1 MPYQVKF
8 TETTNPAKPSL
19 TVADQSI
26 NQETSLQFPGKNY
39 AGYAPIMAENF
50 LHLLENFAKN
60 SAPNNPVQGQLWYDN
75 SAGENILKV
84 YDGTG
89 WTPAGT
95 VKKSASEPLVANS
108 TKGDLWVDTENQQV
122 YVYSGS
128 NWLLI
133 GPQYSSGLKTGPD
146 VETITDTVNVDHSV
160 VSFFAD
166 DNRIAVV
173 SKQSFTPKTTIPGF
187 ASIGQGINLSTV
199 DSTSSSSPTKFWGT
213 ASVADA
219 LNYNGTVVQ
228 ANNFLRGD
236 KESTTTFPLNV
247 NNNQGISIGS
257 NRSFNISTDANST
270 ILSSL
275 VSGNYIE
282 FKLNNAGST
291 VTAVHIDANGF
302 VGVGSGN
309 TNPQQ
314 ALDVAGNI
322 ITDGDLIVQGTT
334 DATVLGQGSIQTN
347 GGLSVNKQSQFGG
360 DVSINGGIHFNNL
373 DLNGDPTAG
382 TVIQPASDDATDLYD
397 LGTSTRRFRNIYA
410 QSFVGSF
417 NGAFTG
423 SLSGNISG
431 SAAKLASPTRFQ
443 MVGDVETTLD
453 VIFDGQLPQ
462 GTTVY
467 GTTPSGY
474 QRFFTSV
481 TQDIITAKD
490 ETTDSFLT
498 DSMLIYRS
506 GTGGG
511 LKQVTKSNFISNIPT
526 VPVGAIFPYAGATP
540 PAGYL
545 LCDGSEL
552 PIGTYS
558 DLYSVILYTY
568 KPPSQL
574 VGKATFALPDLRG
587 RFALGRDNMQN
598 IDPATGLPLKVPAAD
613 DPTID
618 IPAGGGSANRVT
630 DVVADTLG
638 AGTNTG
644 EYKTLSVSNL
654 PDHKHN
660 LNSGYAQYYAAGLP
674 GAGADP
680 GADPGLGS
688 ASGLGSGLRNSGNV
702 ISPTIGQP
710 FNAMNPYLTINYII
724 FTGVI

>member
-39 AGYAPIMAENF
+39 AGYAPIIAENF

-60 SAPNNPVQGQLWYDN
+60 SAPANPVQGQLWYDN

-89 WTPAGT
+89 WTPAGA
-95 VKKSASEPLVANS
+95 VKKSSTEPNVANS
-108 TKGDLWVDTENQQV
+108 LRGDLWVDTENQQV

-128 NWLLI
+128 NWLLV
-133 GPQYSSGLKTGPD
+133 GPQFSSGLKTGPD
-146 VETITDTVNVDHSV
+146 VETITDTLNVDHSV
-160 VSFFAD
+160 ISLFA
-166 DNRIAVV
+166 NNYRIAVV
-173 SKQSFTPKTTIPGF
+173 SKESFTPKTTLPGF
-187 ASIGQGINLSTV
+187 ATIGQGINLSTV
-199 DSTSSSSPTKFWGT
+199 DSSSTTAPTKFWGT

-219 LNYNGTVVQ
+219 LNYNGTTVQ

-247 NNNQGISIGS
+247 SNNGGISIGS
-257 NRSFNISTDANST
+257 NRSFNISADANSA

-291 VTAVHIDANGF
+291 VTAVHIDSNGY
-302 VGVGSGN
+302 VGVGPGN
-309 TNPQQ
+309 TNPQE

-334 DATVLGQGSIQTN
+334 DASSLGVGSIATN
-347 GGLSVNKQSQFGG
+347 GGLSVNKRSQFGD
-360 DVSINGGIHFNNL
+360 DVSILGGLHFSNL
-373 DLNGDPTAG
+373 DTNGDPTAG
-382 TVIQPASDDATDLYD
+382 TVIQPSSDDATDLYD

-410 QSFVGSF
+410 QSFVGNF
-417 NGAFTG
+417 NGSFTG

-431 SAAKLASPTRFQ
+431 SAAKLASPTKFRIR
-443 MVGDVETTLD
+443 GDLASIDDIT
-453 VIFDGQLPQ
+453 FDGQLPQ
-462 GTTVY
+462 TGS
-467 GTTPSGY
+467 PSGY
-474 QRFFTSV
+474 QIFQTTV
-481 TQDIITAKD
+481 TNDIIAAKTV
-490 ETTDSFLT
+490 TTDSFLT
-498 DSMLIYRS
+498 DTMLIYRE

-511 LKQVTKSNFISNIPT
+511 LKQVSKQKFIANIPT
-526 VPVGAIFPYAGATP
+526 VPVGSIMPFAGSTL

-545 LCDGSEL
+545 FCDGSEVL
-552 PIGTYS
+552 IGDFTE
-558 DLYSVILYTY
+558 LFAVIGYAY
-568 KPPSQL
+568 KTPSL
-574 VGKATFALPDLRG
+574 LIGKATFALPDLRG
-587 RFALGRDNMQN
+587 RFPLGRDNMDN
-598 IDPATGLPLKVPAAD
+598 ARTVPAAD
-613 DPTID
+613 DPTIL

-630 DVVADTLG
+630 DIVADILG
-638 AGTNTG
+638 SGTNSG
-644 EYKTLSVSNL
+644 EYKTLTVANL

-680 GADPGLGS
+680 AADPGLGN
-688 ASGLGSGLRNSGNV
+688 ASGTGSGLRNSGNV
-702 ISPTIGQP
+702 INPTIGQP
-710 FNAMNPYLTINYII
+710 FNAMNPYATINYII
-724 FTGVI
+724 FTGVL

>member
-39 AGYAPIMAENF
+39 AGYAPIVAENF

-60 SAPNNPVQGQLWYDN
+60 SAPPNPVQGQLWYDN

-89 WTPAGT
+89 WTPAGA
-95 VKKSASEPLVANS
+95 VKKSATEPSVVNS
-108 TKGDLWVDTENQQV
+108 TKGDLWVDTTKQQV

-128 NWLLI
+128 NWLLV
-133 GPQYSSGLKTGPD
+133 GPQFSSGSKTGPD
-146 VETITDTVNVDHSV
+146 VETITDTVNVSHTV
-160 VSFFAD
+160 VSLFAND
-166 DNRIAVV
+166 YRIAVI
-173 SKQSFTPKTTIPGF
+173 SKEAFTPKTTIPGF

-199 DSTSSSSPTKFWGT
+199 DSTSSTAPTKFWGT
-213 ASVADA
+213 AYQADA
-219 LNYNGTVVQ
+219 LLVAGKTIP
-228 ANNFLRGD
+228 AADFLRGD

-247 NNNQGISIGS
+247 NNNGGISIGS

-270 ILSSL
+270 IFSSL
-275 VSGNYIE
+275 VSGNYVE

-291 VTAVHIDANGF
+291 VTAVHIDANGY

-309 TNPQQ
+309 TNPQE

-334 DATVLGQGSIQTN
+334 DASSLGVGSIATN
-347 GGLSVNKQSQFGG
+347 GGLSVNKRSQFGD
-360 DVSINGGIHFNNL
+360 DVSILGGLHFSNL

-382 TVIQPASDDATDLYD
+382 TVIQPSSDDATDLYD
-397 LGTSTRRFRNIYA
+397 LGTSTRRFRNVYA

-431 SAAKLASPTRFQ
+431 SAAKLASPTRFV
-443 MVGDVETTLD
+443 MVGDVETTQD
-453 VIFDGQLPQ
+453 VVFDGQLPQ
-462 GTTVY
+462 G

-474 QRFFTSV
+474 QRFYTSV
-481 TQDIITAKD
+481 TQDIITSKD
-490 ETTDSFLT
+490 DTTDSFLGDT
-498 DSMLIYRS
+498 MLIYRQ

-511 LKQVTKSNFISNIPT
+511 LKQVTKSTFISNIPT
-526 VPVGAIFPYAGATP
+526 VPVGAIFPYAGQTP

-545 LCDGSEL
+545 LCDGSEVK
-552 PIGTYS
+552 IGDYS
-558 DLYSVILYTY
+558 ALYSVIQYTY
-568 KPPSQL
+568 KTPSLL

-587 RFALGRDNMQN
+587 RFPLGKDNMQN
-598 IDPATGLPLKVPAAD
+598 IDPVTGLPLKVPAAD
-613 DPTID
+613 DPTIL

-630 DVVADTLG
+630 DIVADTLG
-638 AGTNTG
+638 AGTSTG
-644 EYKTLSVSNL
+644 EYKTLSISNL

-674 GAGADP
+674 GAGTDP
-680 GADPGLGS
+680 GADPGLGN
-688 ASGLGSGLRNSGNV
+688 ASGTGSGLRNSGNV
-702 ISPTIGQP
+702 INPTIGQP

-724 FTGVI
+724 FTGKIE

>member
-39 AGYAPIMAENF
+39 AGYAPIIAENF

-60 SAPNNPVQGQLWYDN
+60 SAPANPIQGQLWYDN

-89 WTPAGT
+89 WTPSGA
-95 VKKSASEPLVANS
+95 VKKSATEPSVVNS

-128 NWLLI
+128 NWLLV
-133 GPQYSSGLKTGPD
+133 GPQFSSGLKTGPD
-146 VETITDTVNVDHSV
+146 VETITDTVNVDHNI
-160 VSFFAD
+160 VSLFA
-166 DNRIAVV
+166 NNFRIAII
-173 SKQSFTPKTTIPGF
+173 SKESFTPKTTIPGF
-187 ASIGQGINLSTV
+187 SSIGQGINLSTV
-199 DSTSSSSPTKFWGT
+199 DSTSTTAPTKFWGT
-213 ASVADA
+213 ASVADS
-219 LNYNGTVVQ
+219 LNYNGSVVQ

-247 NNNQGISIGS
+247 NNNGGISVGS
-257 NRSFNISTDANST
+257 NRSFNISTDANSAV
-270 ILSSL
+270 LSSL

-282 FKLNNAGST
+282 FKLNNAGAS
-291 VTAVHIDANGF
+291 VTAVHIDPNGY
-302 VGVGSGN
+302 VGVGPGN
-309 TNPQQ
+309 TNPQE

-334 DATVLGQGSIQTN
+334 DAAVLGQGSIQTN
-347 GGLSVNKQSQFGG
+347 GGLSVTKQSQFGG
-360 DVSINGGIHFNNL
+360 DVSINGGIHFLNV

-382 TVIQPASDDATDLYD
+382 TVIQPSSDDATDLYD

-431 SAAKLASPTRFQ
+431 SAAKLASPTRFRIR
-443 MVGDVETTLD
+443 GDLSSIEDIT
-453 VIFDGQLPQ
+453 FDGQLPQ
-462 GTTVY
+462 AGS
-467 GTTPSGY
+467 PSGY
-474 QRFFTSV
+474 QIFQTTV
-481 TQDIITAKD
+481 TNDLIASKTV
-490 ETTDSFLT
+490 TTDSFLT
-498 DSMLIYRS
+498 DTMLVYRD

-511 LKQVTKSNFISNIPT
+511 LKQVSKQKFISNIPT
-526 VPVGAIFPYAGATP
+526 VPVGAIMPFAGSTV

-545 LCDGSEL
+545 FCDGSEL
-552 PIGTYS
+552 KIGDFS
-558 DLYSVILYTY
+558 DLFSVIGYSY
-568 KPPSQL
+568 KTPAQL
-574 VGKATFALPDLRG
+574 IGKATFALPDLRG
-587 RFALGRDNMQN
+587 RFPLGRDNMDN
-598 IDPATGLPLKVPAAD
+598 ARTVPAAD
-613 DPTID
+613 DPTIL

-638 AGTNTG
+638 SGTSSG
-644 EYKTLSVSNL
+644 EYKTLEVRNI

-660 LNSGYAQYYAAGLP
+660 LNSGFAQYYAAGLP

-680 GADPGLGS
+680 AADPGLGN
-688 ASGLGSGLRNSGNV
+688 AAGTGSGLRNSGNM
-702 ISPTIGQP
+702 ISATTGQP
-710 FNAMNPYLTINYII
+710 FNAMNPYATINYVI
-724 FTGVI
+724 FTGVL

>member
-39 AGYAPIMAENF
+39 AGYAPIIAENF

-60 SAPNNPVQGQLWYDN
+60 SAPANPIQGQLWYDN

-89 WTPAGT
+89 WTPSGA
-95 VKKSASEPLVANS
+95 VKKSATEPSVVNS

-128 NWLLI
+128 NWLLV
-133 GPQYSSGLKTGPD
+133 GPQFSSGLKTGPD
-146 VETITDTVNVDHSV
+146 VETITDTVNVDHNI
-160 VSFFAD
+160 VSLFA
-166 DNRIAVV
+166 NNFRIAII
-173 SKQSFTPKTTIPGF
+173 SKESFTPKTTIPGF
-187 ASIGQGINLSTV
+187 SSIGQGINLSTV
-199 DSTSSSSPTKFWGT
+199 DSTSTTAPTKFWGT
-213 ASVADA
+213 ASVADS
-219 LNYNGTVVQ
+219 LNYNGSVVQ

-247 NNNQGISIGS
+247 NNNGGISVGS
-257 NRSFNISTDANST
+257 NRSFNISTDANSA

-282 FKLNNAGST
+282 FKLNNAGAS
-291 VTAVHIDANGF
+291 VTAVHIDPNGY
-302 VGVGSGN
+302 VGVGPGN
-309 TNPQQ
+309 TNPQE

-334 DATVLGQGSIQTN
+334 DAVVLGQGSIQTN
-347 GGLSVNKQSQFGG
+347 GGLSVTKQSQFGG
-360 DVSINGGIHFNNL
+360 DVSINGGIHFLNV

-382 TVIQPASDDATDLYD
+382 TVIQPSSDDATDLYD

-431 SAAKLASPTRFQ
+431 SAAKLASPTRFRIR
-443 MVGDVETTLD
+443 GDLSSIEDIT
-453 VIFDGQLPQ
+453 FDGQLPQ
-462 GTTVY
+462 AGS
-467 GTTPSGY
+467 PSGY
-474 QRFFTSV
+474 QIFQTTV
-481 TQDIITAKD
+481 TNDLIASKTV
-490 ETTDSFLT
+490 TTDSFLT
-498 DSMLIYRS
+498 DTMLVYRD

-511 LKQVTKSNFISNIPT
+511 LKQVSKQKFISNIPT
-526 VPVGAIFPYAGATP
+526 VPVGAIMPFAGSTV

-545 LCDGSEL
+545 FCDGSEL
-552 PIGTYS
+552 KIGDFS
-558 DLYSVILYTY
+558 DLFSVVGYSY
-568 KPPSQL
+568 KTPAQL
-574 VGKATFALPDLRG
+574 IGKATFALPDLRG
-587 RFALGRDNMQN
+587 RFPLGRDNMDN
-598 IDPATGLPLKVPAAD
+598 ARTVPAAD
-613 DPTID
+613 DPTIL

-638 AGTNTG
+638 SGTSSG
-644 EYKTLSVSNL
+644 EYKTLEVRNI

-660 LNSGYAQYYAAGLP
+660 LNSGFAQYYAAGLP

-680 GADPGLGS
+680 AADPGLGN
-688 ASGLGSGLRNSGNV
+688 ASGTGSGLRNSGNM
-702 ISPTIGQP
+702 ISATTGQP
-710 FNAMNPYLTINYII
+710 FNAMNPYATINYII
-724 FTGVI
+724 FTGVL

>member
-60 SAPNNPVQGQLWYDN
+60 SAPPNPIQGQLWYDN

-89 WTPAGT
+89 WTPSGA
-95 VKKSASEPLVANS
+95 VKKSPTEPSVVNS

-128 NWLLI
+128 NWLLV
-133 GPQYSSGLKTGPD
+133 GPQFSSGLKTGPD
-146 VETITDTVNVDHSV
+146 VETITDTVNVDHNV
-160 VSFFAD
+160 VSFFA
-166 DNRIAVV
+166 NNFRIAII
-173 SKQSFTPKTTIPGF
+173 SKETFTPKTTIPGF
-187 ASIGQGINLSTV
+187 SSIGQGINLSTV
-199 DSTSSSSPTKFWGT
+199 DSTSTAFPTKFWGT

-219 LNYNGTVVQ
+219 LNYNGSVVQ

-247 NNNQGISIGS
+247 SNNGGISVGS
-257 NRSFNISTDANST
+257 NRSFNISTDANSA

-282 FKLNNAGST
+282 FKLNNAGAS
-291 VTAVHIDANGF
+291 VTAVHIDPNGY
-302 VGVGSGN
+302 VGVGPGN
-309 TNPQQ
+309 TNPQE

-334 DATVLGQGSIQTN
+334 DAAVLGQGSIQTN
-347 GGLSVNKQSQFGG
+347 GGLSVTKQSQFGG
-360 DVSINGGIHFNNL
+360 DVSINGGIHFLNV

-382 TVIQPASDDATDLYD
+382 TVIQPSSDDATDLYD

-431 SAAKLASPTRFQ
+431 SAAKLASPTRFRIR
-443 MVGDVETTLD
+443 GDLSSIEDIT
-453 VIFDGQLPQ
+453 FDGQLPQ
-462 GTTVY
+462 SGS
-467 GTTPSGY
+467 PSGY
-474 QRFFTSV
+474 QIFQTTV
-481 TQDIITAKD
+481 TNDIIASKTV
-490 ETTDSFLT
+490 TTDSFLT
-498 DSMLIYRS
+498 DTLLVYRS

-511 LKQVTKSNFISNIPT
+511 LRQVSKQRFISNIPT
-526 VPVGAIFPYAGATP
+526 VPIGSIMPFAGSTL

-545 LCDGSEL
+545 FCDGSEL
-552 PIGTYS
+552 KIGDFS
-558 DLYSVILYTY
+558 DLFSVIEYTY
-568 KPPSQL
+568 KTPAQL
-574 VGKATFALPDLRG
+574 IGKATFALPDLRG
-587 RFALGRDNMQN
+587 RFPLGRDNMDN
-598 IDPATGLPLKVPAAD
+598 GRKVPAAD
-613 DPTID
+613 DPTIL

-638 AGTNTG
+638 SGTSAG
-644 EYKTLSVSNL
+644 EYKTLEVRNI

-660 LNSGYAQYYAAGLP
+660 LNSGFAQYYAAGLP

-680 GADPGLGS
+680 VADPGLGN
-688 ASGLGSGLRNSGNV
+688 AAGTGSGLRNSGNM
-702 ISPTIGQP
+702 ISATTGQP
-710 FNAMNPYLTINYII
+710 FNAMNPYATINYII
-724 FTGVI
+724 FTGVL